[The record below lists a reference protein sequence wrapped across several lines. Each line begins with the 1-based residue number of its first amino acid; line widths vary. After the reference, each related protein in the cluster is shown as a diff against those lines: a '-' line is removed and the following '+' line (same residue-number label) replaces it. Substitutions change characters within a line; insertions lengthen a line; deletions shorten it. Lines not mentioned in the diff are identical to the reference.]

1 MNGKDGGRFDPKGTY
16 TREQAFITMLNT
28 YNAVTP
34 G

>member
-1 MNGKDGGRFDPKGTY
+1 MNGTDKGFDPQGSY

-34 G
+34 K